1 MDVLFDFYPDDGPK
15 QEVRVFNC
23 APYLLDQ
30 LKAGHGN
37 TSYGDGSGNSIY
49 ALECQP
55 EGASFGQWTFRAS
68 RVNNVRVA
76 V

>member
-1 MDVLFDFYPDDGPK
+1 MDVLFDFHPVDGPK

-37 TSYGDGSGNSIY
+37 FSWGDGTGTGVY

-55 EGASFGQWTFRAS
+55 EGNSFGPYTFRAS
-68 RVNNVRVA
+68 RVTNVRV
-76 V
+76 VE